1 MDRPF
6 LDLGPCGPLRGALR
20 VPGDKSVTHRGLML
34 LALAEGEGRL
44 YYPLKAGDT
53 LSTAR
58 VLRALGAEIEEEGP
72 HFRVRGRG
80 LRLKEPE
87 DVLDCGNAGTLMR
100 LVLGIL
106 AGQEG
111 LFAVLTGDASLR
123 RRPMARVAEPLRA
136 MGARI
141 DGRQGGGKAP
151 LAVRGGPLRGIRY
164 TLPVPSAQV
173 KSALLLAG
181 LFAEGET
188 EVEEPTP
195 TRDHTERL
203 FRHFGLPLWV
213 AGNRVRTAK
222 TGPFPAKDLTVPGDF
237 SSAAFFL
244 VAALISPGSEV
255 VVEGVGLNP
264 TRTGLLQV
272 LKAMGAEVEWRV
284 LVGEAGEPVG
294 YVRARH
300 SPLKGVAVDEGL
312 IPLMVDEVPILAAA
326 AAWAEGETFIPG
338 LSELRVKESDRV
350 AAIAQNLRALGVEVE
365 EGPDWLR
372 IRGGGVRRG
381 EVEPFHDHR
390 IAMAFAVAGL
400 PVGVRV
406 WEPEWA
412 EVSYPGFFRD
422 LLGLCGA
429 S

>member
-34 LALAEGEGRL
+34 LALSEGEGRL

-141 DGRQGGGKAP
+141 DGREGGGKAP

-237 SSAAFFL
+237 SSAA
-244 VAALISPGSEV
+244 SS
-255 VVEGVGLNP
+255 
-264 TRTGLLQV
+264 
-272 LKAMGAEVEWRV
+272 
-284 LVGEAGEPVG
+284 
-294 YVRARH
+294 
-300 SPLKGVAVDEGL
+300 
-312 IPLMVDEVPILAAA
+312 
-326 AAWAEGETFIPG
+326 
-338 LSELRVKESDRV
+338 
-350 AAIAQNLRALGVEVE
+350 
-365 EGPDWLR
+365 
-372 IRGGGVRRG
+372 
-381 EVEPFHDHR
+381 
-390 IAMAFAVAGL
+390 
-400 PVGVRV
+400 
-406 WEPEWA
+406 
-412 EVSYPGFFRD
+412 
-422 LLGLCGA
+422 
-429 S
+429 

>member
-80 LRLKEPE
+80 LRLKEPQ

-100 LVLGIL
+100 LILGIL

-141 DGRQGGGKAP
+141 DGREGGGKAP

-284 LVGEAGEPVG
+284 LEGEAGEPVG

-412 EVSYPGFFRD
+412 EISYPGFFRD